1 MLAML
6 AMLASCSDGETC
18 GPAGAPATG
27 LLVSSADVTL
37 DFGGLSSLA
46 GNDCPDPA
54 APEGVVSISLEG
66 TQTGGPGLITLCIS
80 RPDLLEGGR
89 SLGGATSTADVRV
102 IDVRGTVDGCSYTAD
117 PATPPTGTATGAG
130 VCENGTS
137 ASGFALTVDGALGLR
152 RTCGATVDSIA
163 VTFRGTVA
171 VTSRD

>member
-1 MLAML
+1 ML